1 MIWYISFAAEKG
13 SPGACIVNACC
24 GAHARQQAERLGIVE
39 QAKATVPGCEV
50 HAMAIPVPG
59 DEPGPER
66 DPRNQNRLIT
76 SEELTRDW
84 GAVMVDAYVAANPAS
99 N

>member
-1 MIWYISFAAEKG
+1 MIWYISFASEKG
-13 SPGACIVNACC
+13 SPGACIVDACC
-24 GAHARQQAERLGIVE
+24 GGHALQHAERLGIVE

-66 DPRNQNRLIT
+66 EPRNQNRLIST
-76 SEELTRDW
+76 EELTRDW
-84 GAVMVDAYVAANPAS
+84 DAVMVNAYVTANPKP